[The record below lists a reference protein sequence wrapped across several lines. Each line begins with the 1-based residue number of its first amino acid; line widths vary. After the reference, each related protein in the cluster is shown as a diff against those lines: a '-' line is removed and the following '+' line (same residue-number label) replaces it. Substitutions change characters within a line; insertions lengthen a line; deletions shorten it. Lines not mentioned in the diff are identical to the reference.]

1 MGDCITILEDVYK
14 ELMSTGFLPDSLWDE
29 WLWKTDPEEAYMPD
43 VLMNR
48 SQLLGFMV
56 CLCKGIQSNQAQ
68 SCESQ
73 GGGENAARAAAA
85 SQPPSAPERLVVMS
99 KGVESMSLRELKDT
113 VENLQIEWPAFISR
127 LEINPHAQANLE
139 AVISL
144 IDQCAA
150 RFGVLCLSAFDEDTM
165 DDLGAVEP
173 SKDTPDLFQLTAG
186 CVRRM
191 ISTFLIVYR
200 HLYLLAVCENV
211 PSVWRDLGITK
222 YHVEAS
228 SDDFNMMCM
237 HLSLPVAAKLNY
249 RHDFPGMYNHVSQV
263 VFFHNNDYQRIARA
277 DLKDF
282 REASAAHVLPAL
294 MQLYPDIGLKYE
306 EDQMD
311 LSEGPCSG
319 REAREQWFWLVVAGR
334 VYLVG
339 PGKKV
344 YYSPDVTSLMGVY
357 LDKEGGAK
365 Q

>member
-1 MGDCITILEDVYK
+1 
-14 ELMSTGFLPDSLWDE
+14 
-29 WLWKTDPEEAYMPD
+29 
-43 VLMNR
+43 MN
-48 SQLLGFMV
+48 
-56 CLCKGIQSNQAQ
+56 
-68 SCESQ
+68 
-73 GGGENAARAAAA
+73 
-85 SQPPSAPERLVVMS
+85 

-113 VENLQIEWPAFISR
+113 IANLQIEWPAFISR

-150 RFGVLCLSAFDEDTM
+150 RFGVLCLSAFDGETM

-173 SKDTPDLFQLTAG
+173 SKEDPALFQLTAG
-186 CVRRM
+186 SIRRM
-191 ISTFLIVYR
+191 ISTFLIIYR

-211 PSVWRDLGITK
+211 PAIWRDLGITK

-263 VFFHNNDYQRIARA
+263 VFFHNNDYQRISRA
-277 DLKDF
+277 DLKNF
-282 REASAAHVLPAL
+282 REASPAHVLPAL
-294 MQLYPDIGLKYE
+294 MQLYPDIGVKYE

-311 LSEGPCSG
+311 LSEGPSSSTTNSG
-319 REAREQWFWLVVAGR
+319 SGNGWYWLVVAGR

-357 LDKEGGAK
+357 LERVKIK
-365 Q
+365 F